1 MESRE
6 IKTSYTSNNNKMK
19 VWFALFLVKGKRLVK
34 VNYLDCVAIR
44 MLHQI
49 FSEVLNALSISIQG
63 EEMQFAMDSLFEIE
77 ITFYCNLKK
86 CLCLVRSYYL
96 QTWHRISCMTNT
108 LHSPAYFYLRSIKTE
123 PIRDIPFWKKKH
135 LHSPTNSNQL
145 QQLNLRFFFSL

>member
-1 MESRE
+1 
-6 IKTSYTSNNNKMK
+6 MK

-44 MLHQI
+44 MLYQK

-96 QTWHRISCMTNT
+96 QTWHRISCTTNT

>member
-1 MESRE
+1 MLKNWKSRKSKRHFCVESRE

-63 EEMQFAMDSLFEIE
+63 EEMQFAMDSLFEMCQVFLEVLLFAIL
-77 ITFYCNLKK
+77 TSNL
-86 CLCLVRSYYL
+86 
-96 QTWHRISCMTNT
+96 MTNT
-108 LHSPAYFYLRSIKTE
+108 
-123 PIRDIPFWKKKH
+123 
-135 LHSPTNSNQL
+135 
-145 QQLNLRFFFSL
+145 